1 VYFVPGFPVIHSSPL
16 VKWQKVNNF
25 SLLYVVSGAN
35 VHLQPYL
42 LMAHLDV
49 VPADDET
56 KWDVPPFSAEIRDG
70 FIYGRGTIDN
80 KHNLFVCNCHCCYCI
95 SYQAYKCYD

>member
-1 VYFVPGFPVIHSSPL
+1 VPGFPVIHSSPL

-25 SLLYVVSGAN
+25 SLLYVVSGAM

-56 KWDVPPFSAEIRDG
+56 EWDISPFSGEIRDG
-70 FIYGRGTIDN
+70 FIYGRGAIDN
-80 KHNLFVCNCHCCYCI
+80 KHNVFVCDLALSLIFFI
-95 SYQAYKCYD
+95 SATLFLLTR